1 MNKTLLSVLICA
13 VALAGCKKDESDT
26 PSNAGANQQAN
37 QTAAKQNEGTAQP
50 GASGNADQT
59 RNISVGTGGGSAN
72 NNNNS
77 GAANGSN
84 SGNNAANNTNN
95 NNASNNNNGNNNNGS
110 NNVKTV
116 SLKEAAGDVPGYGR
130 GFYRYGKD
138 PSQITDADLEKAYRD
153 GYRLMY
159 MPADLSQWRN
169 QDLPQSYLNALD
181 QGLSKMKNVNAILR
195 FSYDYTAAGQD
206 TKSGTGSSPY
216 RATAPDFG

>member
-26 PSNAGANQQAN
+26 PSNADTNQQAN

-72 NNNNS
+72 NNNNP

-84 SGNNAANNTNN
+84 PGNNANN
-95 NNASNNNNGNNNNGS
+95 NNANNGNNDNNNNGN

-130 GFYRYGKD
+130 GF
-138 PSQITDADLEKAYRD
+138 
-153 GYRLMY
+153 
-159 MPADLSQWRN
+159 
-169 QDLPQSYLNALD
+169 
-181 QGLSKMKNVNAILR
+181 
-195 FSYDYTAAGQD
+195 
-206 TKSGTGSSPY
+206 
-216 RATAPDFG
+216 

>member
-26 PSNAGANQQAN
+26 PSNTGSNQQAN
-37 QTAAKQNEGTAQP
+37 QTAAKQNEGTVQL
-50 GASGNADQT
+50 GTSGNADRT

-72 NNNNS
+72 SNNNP
-77 GAANGSN
+77 GVANGSN
-84 SGNNAANNTNN
+84 PGNNANNNNAN